1 MAPDPAPPVVRRRR
15 RMPRLPA
22 RLLARVA
29 AAISRRTMLLT
40 GKIVIVSGIGPG
52 LGIELATLAAAEGAG
67 GVVVAARTPS
77 KLDDSERAIRDRGLA
92 TPVCKV
98 PTDVR
103 DAAQCG
109 RLVAAAVD
117 AFGRVDALVNSAYV
131 PGRFEPIESADLDDW
146 RATLDVNLFGTMR
159 LTHAVIPVMK
169 RQGGGAIVM
178 INSMVTRKPT
188 PYQGGYAVSKS
199 ALTTATAQLALEL
212 GPYKIRVNSAYMGW
226 MWGPPVEGYLIDAAK
241 RQGTTVEALAAE
253 VAKSIPLGRIPD
265 DAECAKA
272 ALFLVSDYAG
282 AVTGAALDVN
292 GGEFLPR

>member
-1 MAPDPAPPVVRRRR
+1 MI
-15 RMPRLPA
+15 
-22 RLLARVA
+22 LAD
-29 AAISRRTMLLT
+29 
-40 GKIVIVSGIGPG
+40 KIVIVSGIGPG

-67 GVVVAARTPS
+67 GVAIAARTGA
-77 KLDDSERAIRDRGLA
+77 KLDHAEAAIRARGLA
-92 TPVCKV
+92 TRVLKV

-103 DAAQCG
+103 DQSQCE
-109 RLVAAAVD
+109 RLVAATVE

-131 PGRFEPIESADLDDW
+131 PGKFEPMEHADLADW
-146 RATLDVNLFGTMR
+146 RTTLDVNLFGTMQ
-159 LTHAVIPVMK
+159 LTQAVIPVMK

-178 INSMVTRKPT
+178 INSMVTRKPM

-212 GPYKIRVNSAYMGW
+212 GAYQIRVNSCYMGW
-226 MWGPPVEGYLIDAAK
+226 MWGPPVEGYLTAAAQQ
-241 RQGTTVEALAAE
+241 QGTTVAALAADI
-253 VAKSIPLGRIPD
+253 AKRIPLGRIPD

-272 ALFLVSDYAG
+272 ALFLISDYAG